1 MTVQFQQQTQT
12 VLQLERVTY
21 IDDDNEE
28 FLAGGSPTISTT
40 GVNAINRVDTVAT
53 PSLGAEDFAAGDV
66 ISITVGANSLSH
78 TLTAGEA
85 ADITSASDGGK
96 IAKIATHLSNAAS
109 DASASLTFSGV
120 GNDLRVTFD
129 TAGVNTDSVSQLNI
143 DRAEVEKGTATKV
156 SDGVDSLESLFC

>member
-1 MTVQFQQQTQT
+1 MMVQFQQQTPT
-12 VLQLERVTY
+12 SCCWSLTY

-28 FLAGGSPTISTT
+28 FLAGGSATITTT

-85 ADITSASDGGK
+85 ADMTSASGW
-96 IAKIATHLSNAAS
+96 
-109 DASASLTFSGV
+109 
-120 GNDLRVTFD
+120 R
-129 TAGVNTDSVSQLNI
+129 
-143 DRAEVEKGTATKV
+143 
-156 SDGVDSLESLFC
+156 